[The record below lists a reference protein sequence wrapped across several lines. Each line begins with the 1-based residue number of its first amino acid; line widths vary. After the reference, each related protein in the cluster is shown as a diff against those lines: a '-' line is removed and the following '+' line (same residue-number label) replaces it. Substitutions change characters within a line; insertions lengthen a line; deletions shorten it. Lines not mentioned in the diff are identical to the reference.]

1 MATLDDAI
9 EAIRLG
15 DREEGRQILEG
26 LLEGDEG
33 NEQVWLWLSTV
44 VDGDEDREVCLEN
57 VLAINSANGIAQRGL
72 DALRAGRF
80 NPRDLMSEALGGVEE
95 EEPAGATFLD
105 EFRRNTAEDEDSDDD
120 EIVLRLAED
129 RTALFGYAD
138 DFKRQ
143 TVYFDFAP
151 DGFAGVEKFVRDFDA
166 DHGHVATTFQVVFV
180 DVPP

>member
-9 EAIRLG
+9 EAIRMG

-26 LLEGDEG
+26 LLESDEG
-33 NEQVWLWLSTV
+33 NEQIWLWLSTV

-95 EEPAGATFLD
+95 EEPATGPTFID
-105 EFRRNTAEDEDSDDD
+105 EFRRATGDDDGDDD
-120 EIVLRLAED
+120 ELVMPSTMAKVTLKD
-129 RTALFGYAD
+129 
-138 DFKRQ
+138 KRSK
-143 TVYFDFAP
+143 P
-151 DGFAGVEKFVRDFDA
+151 LKSKGGGFAKSSPDYFGRPGVIDCLRS
-166 DHGHVATTFQVVFV
+166 G
-180 DVPP
+180 